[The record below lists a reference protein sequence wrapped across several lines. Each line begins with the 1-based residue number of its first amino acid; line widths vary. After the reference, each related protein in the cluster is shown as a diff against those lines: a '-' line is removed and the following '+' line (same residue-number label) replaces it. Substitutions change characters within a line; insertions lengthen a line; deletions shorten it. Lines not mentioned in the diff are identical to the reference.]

1 MASYWLAFAW
11 GLAILASFVGWGG
24 ALNRVLFPAQRVDWG
39 QRAAWG
45 VALSVVIGGVLNLL
59 QRISRTTVLVYLGL
73 GIAWCLAS
81 WISRIRGLSQIKG
94 LFQTQPD
101 AKYERIF
108 VCGVLLVVALTM
120 IQYAASISG
129 VQQGGALTTTVFNG
143 DDDFESCFVFPEKM
157 LQTGSMGPDPF
168 SQRRLEASLGGKSFL
183 DTFVLSMLS
192 FGNLHLL
199 DPGLGLL
206 IIVGLLLGEFKEKGT
221 PWWGRLG
228 ILLFLLLIPPATGN
242 ITSLYIGLALFL
254 GLAPPMSRPGL
265 QGGHFRSPGS
275 IVCVAGGAPS

>member
-81 WISRIRGLSQIKG
+81 WISRIRDLSQIKG

-129 VQQGGALTTTVFNG
+129 VQQGGRSPRQCSIPMTILSLV
-143 DDDFESCFVFPEKM
+143 SSSRRKCFRP
-157 LQTGSMGPDPF
+157 
-168 SQRRLEASLGGKSFL
+168 A
-183 DTFVLSMLS
+183 
-192 FGNLHLL
+192 
-199 DPGLGLL
+199 
-206 IIVGLLLGEFKEKGT
+206 
-221 PWWGRLG
+221 PWVR
-228 ILLFLLLIPPATGN
+228 ILLAKD
-242 ITSLYIGLALFL
+242 A
-254 GLAPPMSRPGL
+254 SRL
-265 QGGHFRSPGS
+265 RWAASPS
-275 IVCVAGGAPS
+275 WTPLS